1 MFVGREPTSQSHKH
15 MLSSAATPFWNN
27 AVWLVK
33 TSPVTFVSQ
42 SECFISEQRSYAS
55 LNIVYGIGSW
65 SSDNGRRLM
74 SWRSW
79 VRIPAPFTEWT
90 FSHLFVWKNEIT
102 EKDAG
107 DGPFKKEICF
117 VVISLVQTVHYFTC
131 LCASRYFN
139 EIDSSRLN

>member
-15 MLSSAATPFWNN
+15 MLSGAATPFWNN

-90 FSHLFVWKNEIT
+90 FFTFICCKNRYICLKRRNNRKRFRGWPI
-102 EKDAG
+102 EKRNM
-107 DGPFKKEICF
+107 FCCHF
-117 VVISLVQTVHYFTC
+117 ISSNSSLLYLP
-131 LCASRYFN
+131 LCIKIF
-139 EIDSSRLN
+139 